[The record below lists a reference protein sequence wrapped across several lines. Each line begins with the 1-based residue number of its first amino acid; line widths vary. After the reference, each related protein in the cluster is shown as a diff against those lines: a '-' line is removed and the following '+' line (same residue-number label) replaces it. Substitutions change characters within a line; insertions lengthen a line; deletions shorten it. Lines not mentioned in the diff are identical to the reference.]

1 MRVFRHR
8 HAQNVATVPTR
19 LTRLNAP
26 RARWPVGDSRI
37 RPRRPL
43 CHSLTVAAQSP
54 VASARD
60 VADRPPP
67 TGLKNYPTAADT
79 PKDRR
84 PAKTVVGDAIT
95 FLTRSTFDRRP
106 DSSRGGGFFA
116 PATAADRQRCK
127 SRPASTGFTG
137 QPPHRAPTPLKRSSP
152 KCAASERH
160 LLDSHIAPRFR
171 NFGILVQSS
180 RQRRIIADIRTFWP
194 NLLTK
199 MSPAD

>member
-60 VADRPPP
+60 VANRPPP

-106 DSSRGGGFFA
+106 DSSRGGGFFCA
-116 PATAADRQRCK
+116 SHCSRSTALQIPTGVNRIHRPATAPGAHATEAQFPQMCCIGAT
-127 SRPASTGFTG
+127 PVGFA
-137 QPPHRAPTPLKRSSP
+137 HRAPIPEFWNPRSVKP
-152 KCAASERH
+152 PTENNCRYQDILA
-160 LLDSHIAPRFR
+160 RFI
-171 NFGILVQSS
+171 NQNESG
-180 RQRRIIADIRTFWP
+180 
-194 NLLTK
+194 
-199 MSPAD
+199 